1 MVHVFVSN
9 DLKYF
14 KVSAQ
19 DCCRSPCIE
28 ISRFTTHM
36 NIVSTPIYFIT
47 SLTSASIALSLTIG
61 NIPFEFSIKSHNESL
76 EILQNVASV
85 EDVLRIAKN
94 VTNIY
99 MYQTLYGV
107 YARALEDQGRQI
119 ATLTS
124 ELQQQ
129 RQQQQQQQNQ
139 DDEVNNYLVE
149 SSFDNDTGLDFLDLD
164 LGDLS
169 DYSNSEPID
178 KFIDDLFNNNIHNT
192 MDIE

>member
-1 MVHVFVSN
+1 MVHVFISN

-47 SLTSASIALSLTIG
+47 SLTSASIALSLTLG
-61 NIPFEFSIKSHNESL
+61 NIPFEFSIKSQNESL

-85 EDVLRIAKN
+85 ENVLRIAEN

-99 MYQTLYGV
+99 MYQTLYRV
-107 YARALEDQGRQI
+107 YARALEDKGREI

-129 RQQQQQQQNQ
+129 RLQQQQNQ

>member
-1 MVHVFVSN
+1 MVHVFISN

-85 EDVLRIAKN
+85 EDVLRIAEN

-99 MYQTLYGV
+99 MYQTLYRV
-107 YARALEDQGRQI
+107 YARALEDKGREI

-124 ELQQQ
+124 ELQ
-129 RQQQQQQQNQ
+129 RQQQQQNQ